1 MKKLGHLFAT
11 ALLSVFIIQ
20 ACGPSESE
28 LREREQARLDS
39 LERVR
44 VERVEQARLDS
55 ASAVQQRIA
64 EQERIEAARRT
75 FNFVVDGSYAVQ
87 VGSWRSETTA
97 DASVATWKERGYP
110 NAYTVKF
117 GSEETGDVWFRVR
130 IGRVATEEEAV
141 RIQSVVMEDFGADAW
156 VSRLR

>member
-1 MKKLGHLFAT
+1 MKKLSHLFAI

-55 ASAVQQRIA
+55 VSAVQQRMA
-64 EQERIEAARRT
+64 EQERLEAERRT
-75 FNFVVDGSYAVQ
+75 FNFVDDGSYAVQ
-87 VGSWRSETTA
+87 VGSWRSSTTA
-97 DASVATWKERGYP
+97 DASVATWKERGFP
-110 NAYTVKF
+110 NAYAVKY
-117 GSEETGDVWFRVR
+117 GSEDTGDVWFRVR
-130 IGRVATEEEAV
+130 LGRVASEEDAV
-141 RIQSVVMEDFGADAW
+141 RLQSVVSEDFGVDAW